1 MLPSPV
7 QVVKAFIGDF
17 PLLMFHA
24 KVTLLEAFVG
34 LVLGV
39 GLGFIAAS
47 IMDHINPIKR
57 AVYPLLILT
66 QTVPT
71 VAIAPLLTLWL
82 GYGIAPKVVL
92 IVITIFFP
100 VVVGMLTGFA
110 SVDEDEIRLLRSM
123 GANTWQ
129 IYTKIK
135 IPASLGQFF
144 SSLKIAVTYAM
155 IGAVIS
161 EWLGGFSGLGVYM
174 TRVRKSYAFD
184 KMFAVILLIS
194 LLSLILLAIVN
205 GIEKISMPWREKKIG
220 E

>member
-205 GIEKISMPWREKKIG
+205 GIEKISMPWREKKTG